1 MVSRGEVAT
10 CALAVVLMD
19 VFLVVVA
26 GVWQPQG
33 QLGRGEML
41 FMLGGWLL
49 VTEVFAWRAL
59 DPGVPEKK
67 KKRRAEARRFFD
79 SGLLFL
85 RTLFGRGNRS
95 VAAFGRVLLFEPV
108 NASGGVNQLLT
119 AREEGMAGRADFH
132 ADIALVSRPR
142 FERVAAGANHIKFVV
157 SGVNT
162 SLHCSTGILSRPSV

>member
-1 MVSRGEVAT
+1 MLSRGVVSV
-10 CALAVVLMD
+10 CALAVVLID
-19 VFLVVVA
+19 VVFVVVT
-26 GVWQPQG
+26 GVWQPEG
-33 QLGRGEML
+33 RLGGGEIL

-49 VTEVFAWRAL
+49 VTEVFAWRAM
-59 DPGVPEKK
+59 DPSAPD
-67 KKRRAEARRFFD
+67 KRKSGGPKLAARSIPGCCLRA
-79 SGLLFL
+79 
-85 RTLFGRGNRS
+85 LFGHGNRS
-95 VAAFGRVLLFEPV
+95 VAAFGSVLLLEPV